1 MTVAIF
7 IVLIVTVGALV
18 LFITDW
24 YPMDFTA
31 LLVMV
36 ILMLSGL
43 VTPAEGLSGFSHPAT
58 ITVLALLILSIG
70 LQSTGFVYFL
80 SSNMIRFTGKSE
92 TRIILVLIFI
102 VGISSAFMNN
112 TAIVAIFLPV
122 VVRCANFANISASRV
137 LMPLSFAAMI
147 GGTLTIIGTSTNIVV
162 STLYESYISDANA
175 GNING
180 HTSNLQPFGIFEFV
194 ALGVILM
201 FAFFV
206 YWFLIGNKLVPQRKG
221 SNDLTQQYDVGK
233 YLTEVIVKP
242 NSPLIGKPLSNRLFR
257 VGSKVE
263 VIEII
268 RADGQKFVA
277 NQINNIREGDHF
289 IIKANIED
297 LKEIIK
303 QQGWQLKHKP
313 VTVTDSLLTSKDT
326 ILVEAVIGRN
336 SFLIGKDIKNIDFI
350 GTFGALPIAMRRHG
364 ASLTKSMG
372 DTDIQFGDT
381 LLMEAQKSKLE
392 KFYNSPD
399 FIVLQRIRRSTR
411 FQSKMILSLLIVAI
425 TILVAATHQQI
436 NALFNTK
443 ILDLTVVM
451 LTGAVA
457 LVLTGC
463 VRMPYIYR
471 KVEWKVIFL
480 LAGLIPLGIAF
491 ENSGASTLFADTLL
505 QYVGNWSPRFIISAL
520 FIVTIILTSFMSN
533 NATALIL
540 TPVAISIAN
549 GLGLDAKPFLVAV
562 MFAASTSFLTPVG
575 YQTNML
581 VFGPGNYQF
590 VDFLKVGGLLT
601 LLFWILATIF
611 IPILYM

>member
-7 IVLIVTVGALV
+7 IVLVVTIGALV

-36 ILMLSGL
+36 ILMLTGL

-92 TRIILVLIFI
+92 TRILLVIVFI

-122 VVRCANFANISASRV
+122 VVRCANFANISSSRV

-147 GGTLTIIGTSTNIVV
+147 GGTLTIIGTSTNIIV
-162 STLYESYISDANA
+162 SSLFTTYS
-175 GNING
+175 
-180 HTSNLQPFGIFEFV
+180 TSNNLGYEPFGIFEFV
-194 ALGVILM
+194 TLGIILM
-201 FAFFV
+201 LAFLI

-221 SNDLTQQYDVGK
+221 NNDLTQQYDVGK
-233 YLTEVIVKP
+233 YLTEVIVKA
-242 NSPLIGKPLSNRLFR
+242 NSPLIGKPLSDRLFG

-297 LKEIIK
+297 LKVIIK
-303 QQGWQLKHKP
+303 QQGWRLSHKP

-336 SFLIGKDIKNIDFI
+336 SFLIGKDIKNIDFS

-364 ASLTKSMG
+364 ESLTKSLG

-381 LLMEAQKSKLE
+381 LLMEAQKAKLE

-411 FQSKMILSLLIVAI
+411 FQSKMILSLLIVAF
-425 TILVAATHQQI
+425 TIIVAAIHQQI
-436 NALFNTK
+436 NALFNTT

-505 QYVGNWSPRFIISAL
+505 QYVGNWSPRYIISAL

-549 GLGLDAKPFLVAV
+549 GLDLDAKPFLVAV

-590 VDFLKVGGLLT
+590 IDFLKVGGLLT

>member
-1 MTVAIF
+1 VTLAIG
-7 IVLIVTVGALV
+7 IVLIVTVGALI

-36 ILMLSGL
+36 ILMLTGS
-43 VTPAEGLSGFSHPAT
+43 VSPAEGLSGFSHPAT

-80 SSNMIRFTGKSE
+80 STNMIRFTGKSE
-92 TRIILVLIFI
+92 TRILLIVFFI

-137 LMPLSFAAMI
+137 LMPLSFVAMI

-162 STLYESYISDANA
+162 SSLSQNYGYE
-175 GNING
+175 
-180 HTSNLQPFGIFEFV
+180 PFNIFEFIVLGIILFV
-194 ALGVILM
+194 A
-201 FAFFV
+201 FV
-206 YWFLIGNKLVPQRKG
+206 FYWFLIGKHLMPKRKAG
-221 SNDLTQQYDVGK
+221 LDLTQTYDVGK
-233 YLTEVIVKP
+233 YLTEVVVKP
-242 NSPLIGKPLSNRLFR
+242 NSPMIGKPLSDRLFG
-257 VGSKVE
+257 VGNEVE

-268 RADGQKFVA
+268 REDGTKFVA
-277 NQINNIREGDHF
+277 NQFNNIRAGDHF
-289 IIKANIED
+289 IIKANIEE
-297 LKEIIK
+297 LKQLIK
-303 QQGWQLKHKP
+303 QQGWQMSRKH
-313 VTVTDSLLTSKDT
+313 VNVTDSDLTSKDT

-336 SFLIGKDIKNIDFI
+336 SFLIGKKIKNIDFS
-350 GTFGALPIAMRRHG
+350 GAFGALPIAMRRHG
-364 ASLTKSMG
+364 ESLSKS
-372 DTDIQFGDT
+372 
-381 LLMEAQKSKLE
+381 L
-392 KFYNSPD
+392 KFYDSPD
-399 FIVLQRIRRSTR
+399 FIVLQRIRRNTKFR
-411 FQSKMILSLLIVAI
+411 SKMQLSLLIVAL
-425 TILVAATHQQI
+425 TILVASIHQQI
-436 NALFNTK
+436 NNWFGDD
-443 ILDLTVVM
+443 ILDLTVVI

-480 LAGLIPLGIAF
+480 LAVLIPLGIAF
-491 ENSGASTLFADTLL
+491 ENSGASALFSDTML
-505 QYVGNWSPRFIISAL
+505 QYVGNWSPRYIISAL

-540 TPVAISIAN
+540 TPIAISIAN
-549 GLGLDAKPFLVAV
+549 ALDIDPKPFLVAV

-590 VDFLKVGGLLT
+590 SDFLKVGGLLT
-601 LLFWILATIF
+601 ILFWILATIF

>member
-1 MTVAIF
+1 LTVAVF
-7 IVLIVTVGALV
+7 IVLIVTIGALI

-36 ILMLSGL
+36 ILMLTGL

-92 TRIILVLIFI
+92 TRILLVIIFI

-122 VVRCANFANISASRV
+122 VVRCANFAKISSSRV

-162 STLYESYISDANA
+162 SSLSESY
-175 GNING
+175 GYE
-180 HTSNLQPFGIFEFV
+180 PFGIFEFV
-194 ALGVILM
+194 SLGIILM
-201 FAFFV
+201 FAFLI

-221 SNDLTQQYDVGK
+221 TDDLTKQYDVGK

-242 NSPLIGKPLSNRLFR
+242 NSPMIGKPLSDRLFG

-268 RADGQKFVA
+268 RADGTKFVA

-303 QQGWQLKHKP
+303 QQGWRLSHKP
-313 VTVTDSLLTSKDT
+313 ITVTDSVLTSKDT

-336 SFLIGKDIKNIDFI
+336 SFLIGKDIKSIDFS

-364 ASLTKSMG
+364 ESLTKSLG

-381 LLMEAQKSKLE
+381 LLMEAQKAKLE

-411 FQSKMILSLLIVAI
+411 FQSKMKLSLLIVAL
-425 TILVAATHQQI
+425 TILVASLHQQI
-436 NALFNTK
+436 NTIFNTN

-451 LTGAVA
+451 LTGAVT
-457 LVLTGC
+457 LILTGC

-471 KVEWKVIFL
+471 KVEWKVVFL
-480 LAGLIPLGIAF
+480 LAGLIPLGVAF
-491 ENSGASTLFADTLL
+491 EKSGAGTLFADTLL
-505 QYVGNWSPRFIISAL
+505 QYMGNWPPRFIISTL

-540 TPVAISIAN
+540 TPIAISIAK
-549 GLGLDAKPFLVAV
+549 GLGLDPKPFLVAV

-611 IPILYM
+611 IPILYL

>member
-1 MTVAIF
+1 LTVSIF
-7 IVLIVTVGALV
+7 IVLVVTIGALV
-18 LFITDW
+18 LFITEW

-36 ILMLSGL
+36 ILMLTGL

-92 TRIILVLIFI
+92 TRIILVIIFI

-122 VVRCANFANISASRV
+122 VVRCANFAKISASRV

-147 GGTLTIIGTSTNIVV
+147 GGTLTIIGTSTNIIV
-162 STLYESYISDANA
+162 SSLFTTYS
-175 GNING
+175 
-180 HTSNLQPFGIFEFV
+180 TSNNLDYEPFGIFEFV
-194 ALGVILM
+194 ALGLILM
-201 FAFFV
+201 LAFLV
-206 YWFLIGNKLVPQRKG
+206 YWFLIGNKLVPKRT
-221 SNDLTQQYDVGK
+221 NNIDLTQQYDVGK

-242 NSPLIGKPLSNRLFR
+242 NSPMIGKPLSDSLFG

-268 RADGQKFVA
+268 RTDGTKFVA

-303 QQGWQLKHKP
+303 QQGWRISHKP
-313 VTVTDSLLTSKDT
+313 AEITDSVLTSKDT

-336 SFLIGKDIKNIDFI
+336 SFLIGKDIKDIDFRS
-350 GTFGALPIAMRRHG
+350 TFGAIPIAMRRHG
-364 ASLTKSMG
+364 EALTKSMG

-381 LLMEAQKSKLE
+381 LLMEAQKTKLE

-411 FQSKMILSLLIVAI
+411 FQSKMILSLFIVAI
-425 TILVAATHQQI
+425 TILVASIHQQI
-436 NALFNTK
+436 NAWFATDV
-443 ILDLTVVM
+443 LDLTVVM
-451 LTGAVA
+451 LTGAA
-457 LVLTGC
+457 SLVLTGC

-491 ENSGASTLFADTLL
+491 QNSGASTLFADTLL
-505 QYVGNWSPRFIISAL
+505 HYIGAWSPRYIISAL
-520 FIVTIILTSFMSN
+520 FIVTIVLTSFMSN

-540 TPVAISIAN
+540 TPIAISIAT
-549 GLGLDAKPFLVAV
+549 GLNLDPKPFLVAV

-590 VDFLKVGGLLT
+590 SDFLKVGGLLT